1 MESNEFTFVW
11 SICKFSERPEKM
23 GQFFPSQQFVINGP
37 DDKMWRILDYLE
49 ERVPEN
55 RNSFS
60 ILDVKKTKITQV
72 VEKGTFKFPQ

>member
-1 MESNEFTFVW
+1 MINKT
-11 SICKFSERPEKM
+11 

>member
-11 SICKFSERPEKM
+11 SICKFSERPEKT

-72 VEKGTFKFPQ
+72 VEKGTFKFQQ

>member
-1 MESNEFTFVW
+1 MINKT
-11 SICKFSERPEKM
+11 

-37 DDKMWRILDYLE
+37 DDKMTMWRILVYLE
-49 ERVPEN
+49 GRVPEN

-72 VEKGTFKFPQ
+72 VEKGTSKFPQ